1 MSIEIKKN
9 IDLAP
14 LTTLRVGGKAD
25 FLIEARSQKDL
36 KEALEFARKNKLKI
50 FILAGGSNVLINDE
64 GWRGLVIKIKLDK
77 ISFEGKK
84 IICEAGA
91 NLARLVNFS
100 LEQKLTGL
108 EWAAGIPGTVGGAIR
123 GNAGAFG
130 GEMKD
135 SVVKVNF
142 IDLSKEKAELEEM
155 SGEDCQFGYR
165 DSVFKRGGNL
175 IIVSVELILSQGEE
189 VKSRMMTQDFIRK
202 RTANQ
207 PVGFSAGSFFKN
219 PTVTDLEIIE
229 KFEHDQEKKIRGDRL
244 PAGWFIQDLGLKGK
258 KIGGAQVSEKHANFI
273 INTGRAKAEDFII
286 LSSFLKQKVRDSF
299 GVQLEEE
306 VSQIG
311 F

>member
-25 FLIEARSQKDL
+25 FLIEARSQEEL

-64 GWRGLVIKIKLDK
+64 GWRGLVIRIKLDK
-77 ISFEGKK
+77 ISLEGEK

-91 NLARLVNFS
+91 NLAKLVNFS
-100 LEQKLTGL
+100 IEQNLTGL

-142 IDLSKEKAELEEM
+142 IDLSKEKAELGEL

-165 DSVFKRGGNL
+165 DSVFKRSGNL
-175 IIVSVELILSQGEE
+175 IIVSVELIFSQGEE
-189 VKSRMMTQDFIRK
+189 VKSLMMAQDFIRK
-202 RTANQ
+202 RAANQ

-273 INTGRAKAEDFII
+273 INTGQAKAEDFII

>member
-25 FLIEARSQKDL
+25 FLIEARSQEEL

-64 GWRGLVIKIKLDK
+64 GWRGLVIRIKLDK
-77 ISFEGKK
+77 ISLEGEK

-91 NLARLVNFS
+91 NLAKLVNFS
-100 LEQKLTGL
+100 IEQNLTGL

-142 IDLSKEKAELEEM
+142 IDLSKEKAELEEL
-155 SGEDCQFGYR
+155 SGEDCQFDYR
-165 DSVFKRGGNL
+165 DSVFKRSGNL

-189 VKSRMMTQDFIRK
+189 VKSLMMAQDFIRK
-202 RTANQ
+202 RAVNQ

-273 INTGRAKAEDFII
+273 INTGQAKAEDFII